1 MTVILVLV
9 IVGLGL
15 LAAEAHLPTHG
26 VLGTVGIGALLAGIV
41 LAAIE
46 SGGALALAVGLALG
60 LPIAAAF
67 TAFTVVAVRKA
78 RVAGRL
84 PARCGAEGLVGH
96 VGVVRRPLDPLGQ
109 VAIDGEL
116 WRASRS
122 WAEEDEPPL
131 GVGEAVVVDR
141 VQGLTLSVRKAE
153 AWEVE
158 P

>member
-26 VLGTVGIGALLAGIV
+26 ALGTVGSGALLAGIA

-46 SGGALALAVGLALG
+46 SGAALALALGLALG
-60 LPIAAAF
+60 LPIAAAI
-67 TAFTVVAVRKA
+67 TGFTVVAVRKA
-78 RVAGRL
+78 RAAGRL
-84 PARCGAEGLVGH
+84 QARCGAEGLIGH
-96 VGVVRRPLDPLGQ
+96 IGVVRRPLDPLGQ
-109 VAIDGEL
+109 IAIDGEL
-116 WRASRS
+116 WQASRS
-122 WAEEDEPPL
+122 WAEENEPPL

-141 VQGLTLSVRKAE
+141 VHGLTLTVRKAE